1 MFAQRG
7 CPSFVARAEIALHS
21 RHNMSEVRG
30 GQRTKYDT
38 RTMRPRTAHRCNN
51 ALPSPDVP
59 SKPLHRRQ
67 SECGESRL
75 STRSLPRVMRNGQRV
90 SESGRLV
97 PCNIRPRPRP
107 SSRPAFPGLCSS
119 ARKAHG
125 SWQKWAPAGTDNRDR
140 SCAADTRGPPLP
152 RIRFRSRC
160 GRDRR
165 VRKRGCLPPPQR
177 NRGVGCASRVGSL
190 SSPRI
195 SGPGSGCHHRKTW
208 CRGASVTSPRYI
220 RIICTNR
227 ASGGGGVT
235 RWSQELSCLR
245 TQDRLPSIWIC

>member
-1 MFAQRG
+1 
-7 CPSFVARAEIALHS
+7 
-21 RHNMSEVRG
+21 MSEVRG

-51 ALPSPDVP
+51 ALPSPDVL

-67 SECGESRL
+67 SEYSESRL

-90 SESGRLV
+90 SESGRRV

-125 SWQKWAPAGTDNRDR
+125 SWQKWAPAGTDLRTVHAR
-140 SCAADTRGPPLP
+140 RTRAARPSRASDSVRGAAETAA
-152 RIRFRSRC
+152 SAS
-160 GRDRR
+160 GA
-165 VRKRGCLPPPQR
+165 KRGCCCLPPPQ
-177 NRGVGCASRVGSL
+177 ASAQSGRRLRFTG
-190 SSPRI
+190 RI
-195 SGPGSGCHHRKTW
+195 SLLAQDLGAGFRMRHHRKTW

-220 RIICTNR
+220 RICTKR

-245 TQDRLPSIWIC
+245 TQDRLPSIWICM